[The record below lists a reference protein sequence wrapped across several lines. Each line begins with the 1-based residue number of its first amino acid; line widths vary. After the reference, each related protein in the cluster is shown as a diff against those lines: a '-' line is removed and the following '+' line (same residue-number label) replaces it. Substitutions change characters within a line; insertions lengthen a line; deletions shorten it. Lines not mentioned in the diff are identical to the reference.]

1 MLCVYYMFLVGGE
14 AAGTR
19 AHVLCVWPYFP
30 FCTYV
35 ESPCVFMQ
43 EAEMG
48 AASKEAAVGL
58 SCAVNCVCVCVCVHL
73 CVLLRACLRSLP
85 CAEENRVVMLHLK
98 GAVINEM
105 DKRP

>member
-1 MLCVYYMFLVGGE
+1 MYMFLVAGK
-14 AAGTR
+14 AAGPR

-58 SCAVNCVCVCVCVHL
+58 SCAVNCVCVCASLCAAACMFALASVCRGKQGRDAPPQGR
-73 CVLLRACLRSLP
+73 CY
-85 CAEENRVVMLHLK
+85 
-98 GAVINEM
+98 
-105 DKRP
+105 